1 MAGNFVAGQAEPRR
15 RRSFS
20 QAMSNLGI
28 FLWLIVLAIVFS
40 LLTPDFLSGPNLLN
54 IAKQSAIIGIV
65 AAGMTFVII
74 TGGIDLSVGSLI
86 SFTGAIIGWVWVSTG
101 NMLAA
106 ALAGLLTGA
115 VCGTISGLLVG
126 YAKLPPFIATF
137 GMMGAGAGLAFV
149 VTPVTVGGF
158 PPAFEFLGNGKPVGI
173 PSPIIIM
180 LIVAAAGQ
188 YVLSRTRFGLRVL
201 AIGGNEPAARLAGFD
216 IARNKAAVYV
226 ISGVL
231 SALGAVVLCA
241 RLRSAYPG
249 VGQGYELLVIAATA
263 IGGTDLMGGSG
274 TVIGSIAGAL
284 LIGEIQNGLNLLGVA
299 PFMQQ
304 IVTGC
309 LIVVAVLGNQARTHS
324 LWPRLFRR
332 RPAGTGKAGRV

>member
-1 MAGNFVAGQAEPRR
+1 MAGNAISGKAQPRGLR
-15 RRSFS
+15 AVFNALSR
-20 QAMSNLGI
+20 LGI
-28 FLWLIVLAIVFS
+28 FLWLIVLALIFS
-40 LLTPDFLSGPNLLN
+40 VLTPDFLSGPNLLN

-65 AAGMTFVII
+65 AVGMTYVII

-86 SFTGAIIGWVWVSTG
+86 SFSGAIIGWVWTATG
-101 NMLAA
+101 NIVAA
-106 ALAGLLTGA
+106 ALAGLLAGCI
-115 VCGTISGLLVG
+115 CGTISGLLVG

-137 GMMGAGAGLAFV
+137 GMMGAAAGLAFV

-158 PPAFEFLGNGKPVGI
+158 PKEFEYLGNGKPLGI
-173 PSPIIIM
+173 PTPIILM

-201 AIGGNEPAARLAGFD
+201 AIGGNEPAARLAGID
-216 IARNKAAVYV
+216 IARHKTAVYI
-226 ISGVL
+226 ISGTL
-231 SALGAVVLCA
+231 AALGAVVLSA
-241 RLRSAYPG
+241 RLRSSYPG

-274 TVIGSIAGAL
+274 TVVGSIAGAL

-309 LIVVAVLGNQARTHS
+309 LIVVAVLGNQARTRD
-324 LWPRLFRR
+324 LWRKLFRSG
-332 RPAGTGKAGRV
+332 PAEA